1 MQSDG
6 FALRSLACACGANV
20 LHVHVRRAT
29 TAEELAACLAI
40 RRTVFIDEQ
49 KVPEHLEL
57 DELDSVCRHFIAT
70 PDKSS
75 PLRDAVGTARI
86 LFLDD
91 GTAKA
96 QRVAVLKKARKSGV
110 GAALMFALEGEA
122 ARAGRGL
129 LILSSQV
136 SAIPFYEKLGYEAYG
151 DVFMD
156 AGIEH
161 RMMRKT
167 VL

>member
-1 MQSDG
+1 M
-6 FALRSLACACGANV
+6 
-20 LHVHVRRAT
+20 HVRRAT
-29 TAEELAACLAI
+29 TAEEIGACLAI

-49 KVPEHLEL
+49 KVPEDLEL
-57 DELDSVCRHFIAT
+57 DDLDNVCRHFLAL
-70 PDKSS
+70 PDKAS
-75 PLRDAVGTARI
+75 PPKDAIGTARI

-96 QRVAVLKKARKSGV
+96 QRVAVLKTARKSGV

-122 ARAGRGL
+122 ARAGRNL
-129 LILSSQV
+129 LILSSQA

-151 DVFMD
+151 DTFMD